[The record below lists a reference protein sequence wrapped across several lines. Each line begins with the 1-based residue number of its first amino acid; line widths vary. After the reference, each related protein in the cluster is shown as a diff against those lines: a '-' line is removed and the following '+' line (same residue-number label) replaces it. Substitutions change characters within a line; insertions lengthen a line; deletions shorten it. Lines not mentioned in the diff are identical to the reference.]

1 MTIPYI
7 IEKGPNNQERAYDLY
22 SRLLKDRIIFVK
34 GEINEDSA
42 DAVVGQLLFLES
54 DFREKDIH
62 MYINSKGGEIAGMYA
77 IYDTMN
83 YIKSDV
89 ATIGFGTCAS
99 AASFLLAAG
108 AKGKRTG
115 LPNLDV
121 MIHEVSGGITGKYN
135 HMKNY
140 YNHLDNMYNK
150 MIKDYVEFTGQK
162 PNKIKR
168 DMEKD
173 YFMSAE
179 EAKDYGL
186 IDKVQ
191 YSRE

>member
-1 MTIPYI
+1 MNIPYI
-7 IEKGPNNQERAYDLY
+7 IEEGPNNQERAYDLY
-22 SRLLKDRIIFVK
+22 SRLLKDRIIFVR

-54 DFREKDIH
+54 DFPEKDIY
-62 MYINSKGGEIAGMYA
+62 MYINSKGGEIDGMYA

-83 YIKSDV
+83 YIKPDV
-89 ATIGFGTCAS
+89 ATIGLGTCAS

-108 AKGKRTG
+108 TKGKRTG

-135 HMKNY
+135 HMKNCY
-140 YNHLDNMYNK
+140 KHLDNMYNK
-150 MIKDYVEFTGQK
+150 MIKDYVGFTGQK
-162 PNKIKR
+162 SNKIKR

-173 YFMSAE
+173 YYMSAE
-179 EAKDYGL
+179 EAKNYGL
-186 IDKVQ
+186 IDEVQ
-191 YSRE
+191 YGRE